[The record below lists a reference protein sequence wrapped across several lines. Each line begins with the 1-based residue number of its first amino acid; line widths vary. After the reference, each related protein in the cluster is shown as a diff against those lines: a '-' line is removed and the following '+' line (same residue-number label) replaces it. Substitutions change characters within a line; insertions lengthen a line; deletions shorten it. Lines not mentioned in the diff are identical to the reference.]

1 MNVVWT
7 YSVPVVKIY
16 GSHLLVV
23 LGVIKM
29 DYSAADGTRRM
40 TMTPLDGLTLY
51 ALLLGLIDLVDRLV
65 PRGV

>member
-1 MNVVWT
+1 VNVVLT
-7 YSVPVVKIY
+7 YSVPVIKIY
-16 GSHLLVV
+16 VSHLLVV

-40 TMTPLDGLTLY
+40 MMTLDGLTLY